1 MKIKLILVLLLLTSI
16 TLKAQESNQNLTL
29 TFDKLTIEKAFEK
42 IEENSNYT
50 FFYLKD
56 WIVKKTITKTFV
68 ETSIEN
74 ILKELLKNTEINYFI
89 YNNTKIVLTKNSII
103 YDSLP
108 ENFLVFEREV
118 NEVKKDNN
126 FTPIFYEKNQNNSD
140 EIVKIGKAN
149 KNSNSKIFVLKG
161 FITNKE
167 TNDPIKNVAI
177 VIKGEKKGTTT
188 NSKGYYSLRLPM
200 GINILEF
207 GALGKENVNKKILI
221 YNDGELNLQLID
233 SYEVLDEIVI
243 RSNKDVNLVKAIS
256 GVIQIEVS
264 KIKTIPLILGEQD
277 LLKVAT
283 TMPGISK
290 AGEGSSGF
298 NVRGG
303 KIDQNLVLLDNT
315 VIYNPNHFLGMFSG
329 VNPFSTKSINIYK
342 GGIPAEYGGRLSSVF
357 EMTTKTANKN
367 VFSGEGSIG
376 PVMSNLV
383 LEIPIS
389 KEKSSLLIGARS
401 TYSDWILKT
410 LDSESLKNSE
420 ASFNDLIL
428 KIDHKINENNSL
440 AVNGY
445 LSNDKYRITS
455 DSLFSY
461 SNKTMSINWTH
472 EFKKKD
478 KLNVSLS
485 NSQYGFKINFN
496 KENKGGF
503 DLGYNINETELKIN
517 VNKGRNNSHQ
527 FNYGLS
533 SKMYN
538 INPGNL
544 NPIGDNSIYTKIDI
558 PKEKALESALYI
570 SDNIKVNDKL
580 QIDFGIRYSNFLL
593 LGPSKQRI
601 YKSDV
606 PKSSET
612 VQEEVNYSSNEF
624 IKNYGGLELRMSTR
638 LFLLRDFSI
647 KASYNT
653 NNQYIHTLS
662 NNTTASPTDTWKLSD
677 SNIKPQFAQQV
688 SLGLYK
694 NLNEGM
700 YEVVLEGYFKKLE
713 NILDY
718 KTGAKLLLNETIET
732 KVLQGEGKSYGVE
745 FLIKKTRGKLNGWVG
760 YTYSR
765 SLNKFSSKFASE
777 IINNGNYF
785 PSNYDKPHDFSL
797 VANYKLTERFSLSV
811 NGVYQTGRP
820 VTFPTGRYTYNNIEY
835 VTYSDRNKFRIP
847 NYYRLDIGLNIEGN
861 HKIKKLAH
869 SFWNIS
875 IYNVLGRNN
884 PYSVFFVTEDS
895 EIRAYQ
901 SSIFSRPIPTISY
914 NFKF

>member
-1 MKIKLILVLLLLTSI
+1 MRIKLILILFFATVIVHAQKHSDRL
-16 TLKAQESNQNLTL
+16 TLK
-29 TFDKLTIEKAFEK
+29 FDNVTIEKALDV
-42 IEENSNYT
+42 IEGKSNYT
-50 FFYLKD
+50 FYYLKD
-56 WIVKKTITKTFV
+56 WIVKKSITKNFV
-68 ETSIEN
+68 NTSIEK
-74 ILKELLKNTEINYFI
+74 ILNQIFNNTEINYFI
-89 YNNTKIVLTKNSII
+89 YNTTKVILTKNSII
-103 YDSLP
+103 YNDLP
-108 ENFLVFEREV
+108 KDFLDFKEKQNVES
-118 NEVKKDNN
+118 
-126 FTPIFYEKNQNNSD
+126 EKNSFKPVFYDNYKGD
-140 EIVKIGKAN
+140 ENEIIKIGKAI
-149 KNSNSKIFVLKG
+149 KKTKRKTFFLKG
-161 FITNKE
+161 YITNKE
-167 TNDPIKNVAI
+167 TNIPINNVAI
-177 VIKGEKKGTTT
+177 VVKGKKTGTTT
-188 NSKGYYSLRLPM
+188 NNKGYYSIRLPI
-200 GINILEF
+200 GLNVLEF
-207 GALGKENVNKKILI
+207 GALGKEKLNKKVLLF
-221 YNDGELNLQLID
+221 NEGNLNLQLKD
-233 SYEVLDEIVI
+233 SYQELDEIVI
-243 RSNKDVNLVKAIS
+243 RSNKDANLVKAIS
-256 GVIQIEVS
+256 GVTQIEVS

-303 KIDQNLVLLDNT
+303 KIDQNLVLLDGN

-329 VNPFSTKSINIYK
+329 LNPFSTNSIKIYK

-357 EMTTKTANKN
+357 EIKTKIANKKKL
-367 VFSGEGSIG
+367 SGEGSIG
-376 PVMSNLV
+376 PIMSNLV
-383 LEIPIS
+383 MEIPVL
-389 KEKSSLLIGARS
+389 KEKSSLLVGARS

-420 ASFNDLIL
+420 ASFSDFIL
-428 KIDHKINENNSL
+428 KYNHKINQNNSL
-440 AVNGY
+440 TVNGY
-445 LSNDKYRITS
+445 LSNDKFRITS
-455 DSLFSY
+455 DSLYSY
-461 SNKTMSINWTH
+461 SNKAMSIKWFH
-472 EFKKKD
+472 EFKNKT
-478 KLNVSLS
+478 KLDLNLS

-496 KENKGGF
+496 KELNGGF
-503 DLGYNINETELKIN
+503 DLNYNINETELKIN
-517 VNKGRNNSHQ
+517 INNKSNKMHKI
-527 FNYGLS
+527 NYGLS

-538 INPGNL
+538 ITPGNL
-544 NPIGDNSIYTKIDI
+544 NPVGDNSSYAKINI

-570 SDNIKVNDKL
+570 SDNIKVNEKL
-580 QIDFGIRYSNFLL
+580 QVNFGIRYSNYLL
-593 LGPSKQRI
+593 LGPAKQRI
-601 YKSDV
+601 YKSDI
-606 PKSSET
+606 PKSEET
-612 VQEEVNYSSNEF
+612 LDKEVAYSSGDVV
-624 IKNYGGLELRMSTR
+624 KSYGGFEVRMSTR
-638 LFLLRDFSI
+638 FSILEDLSI

-700 YEVVLEGYFKKLE
+700 YEVSVEGYFKKLK

-732 KVLQGEGKSYGVE
+732 EVLQGEGKSYGIE
-745 FLIKKTRGKLNGWVG
+745 FLLKKTKGKLNGWFG
-760 YTYSR
+760 YTYSS
-765 SLNKFSSKFASE
+765 SLNKFSSNYASE
-777 IINNGNYF
+777 IINKGNYF

-797 VANYKLTERFSLSV
+797 VANYKLTKRFSLSL

-835 VTYSDRNKFRIP
+835 VTYSDRNRFRIP
-847 NYYRLDIGLNIEGN
+847 NYYRLDIGFNIEGN

-895 EIRAYQ
+895 KIKAYQ
-901 SSIFSRPIPTISY
+901 SSIFSKPIPTITY